1 MIQYQHVYWIFTTF
15 HVDLWLIV
23 HIPTGYLFKFKSKSD
38 NFYERTRHFLFSLT
52 FDLSS
57 VYMNAVCLYP
67 SMHFLLFLSLWKAL
81 KIKFV
86 WDCGLQ
92 INFVKTLQ
100 PEEELPVFFRSQ
112 RQYMMLL
119 LELRGWFD
127 DTCYHWMMAIKVI

>member
-57 VYMNAVCLYP
+57 VYMNAVSVSIYAFP
-67 SMHFLLFLSLWKAL
+67 TVFIPL
-81 KIKFV
+81 K
-86 WDCGLQ
+86 
-92 INFVKTLQ
+92 
-100 PEEELPVFFRSQ
+100 SS
-112 RQYMMLL
+112 
-119 LELRGWFD
+119 
-127 DTCYHWMMAIKVI
+127 